1 MDAKTSAS
9 CDPTVIMT
17 HLRELSSQAT
27 TIVKALKYGRV
38 QLGHEEYKSLE
49 AASLDLNKT
58 VATVTE
64 EVKSLGRRRK
74 DAIVAEGQKLLSQA
88 EYVRS
93 DMIKTN
99 ELKNRVIFIR
109 NMQLFFNP
117 PEESKLDSPPVQKR
131 KKLTR
136 ERCEI
141 IRRLPPSA
149 TIIWAAAF
157 PPSAWDSNIMS
168 KSLFDYLIEFLTP
181 ENDEK
186 QLRYPASLYEILTTL
201 AAEQPLQNSIEF
213 EAFLAS
219 KYAFKALSKE
229 D

>member
-17 HLRELSSQAT
+17 HLRELSSQAAS
-27 TIVKALKYGRV
+27 IVRALKYGRV

-49 AASLDLNKT
+49 AASMDLNKT

-88 EYVRS
+88 KNVKS
-93 DMIKTN
+93 DMMRTN

-117 PEESKLDSPPVQKR
+117 PEESKLDSPPVRKR

-149 TIIWAAAF
+149 AIIWAAAF

-168 KSLFDYLIEFLTP
+168 KSLFDYVIEFLTP
-181 ENDEK
+181 EKDEK
-186 QLRYPASLYEILTTL
+186 ELRYPASLYEILTAL
-201 AAEQPLQNSIEF
+201 AAEQPLQNSTEF

-219 KYAFKALSKE
+219 VYATKVLSKE

>member
-17 HLRELSSQAT
+17 RLRELSSQAA
-27 TIVKALKYGRV
+27 TIVRALKYGRV

-58 VATVTE
+58 VVTVTE
-64 EVKSLGRRRK
+64 EVKLLGRRRK

-88 EYVRS
+88 EHVKS
-93 DMIKTN
+93 DMMRTN
-99 ELKNRVIFIR
+99 ELKNRVIFIW

-141 IRRLPPSA
+141 IHSLSLSA
-149 TIIWAAAF
+149 AIIWAAAF

-168 KSLFDYLIEFLTP
+168 KSLFDYVIEFLTP
-181 ENDEK
+181 GKDEK
-186 QLRYPASLYEILTTL
+186 ELRYPASLYEILMTL
-201 AAEQPLQNSIEF
+201 AAEQPLQNSTEF

-219 KYAFKALSKE
+219 EYATKVLSKE